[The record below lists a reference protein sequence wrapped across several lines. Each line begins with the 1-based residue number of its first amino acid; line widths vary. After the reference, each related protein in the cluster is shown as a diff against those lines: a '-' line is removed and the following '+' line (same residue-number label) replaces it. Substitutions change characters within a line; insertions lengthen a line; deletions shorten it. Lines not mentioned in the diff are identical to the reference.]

1 MEIGAWEAS
10 AEQQVRELKE
20 LLDNGN
26 ISQGEYEELVEDILD
41 LQGISDDLGLEENKI
56 RAQKAIDALKVIA
69 GLL

>member
-26 ISQGEYEELVEDILD
+26 LSQGEYEELIEDILD
-41 LQGISDDLGLEENKI
+41 MQGISDDLGLEENKI
-56 RAQKAIDALKVIA
+56 RAQKAIDALKVVA

>member
-26 ISQGEYEELVEDILD
+26 ISQGEYEELIEDILD
-41 LQGISDDLGLEENKI
+41 MQGISDDLGLEENKI

>member
-26 ISQGEYEELVEDILD
+26 LSQGEYEELVEDILD
-41 LQGISDDLGLEENKI
+41 MQGISDDLSLEENKI
-56 RAQKAIDALKVIA
+56 RAQKAIDALKVVA

>member
-41 LQGISDDLGLEENKI
+41 MQGISDDLGLEENKI